1 MKFEDML
8 RRIQAEAGGTEA
20 VLPDEGGAYHCQF
33 GGYDV
38 SFQPLEEGRLLATTV
53 VVATLPDSLKTMD
66 YVRLLEKS
74 FLGMETDGAV
84 FVMDAERRLL
94 ARRIDSIENAD
105 ESFVGELLAKMAS
118 LAHVIVKSYE
128 NEEGIHESV

>member
-8 RRIQAEAGGTEA
+8 RRIQVDAGGTEA

-84 FVMDAERRLL
+84 FAMDAERHLL

-105 ESFVGELLAKMAS
+105 ESFVGELLVKMAGI
-118 LAHVIVKSYE
+118 AHVIVKSYE